1 MEGSSLLVGV
11 WGGSPAAKLSCLIR
25 QPRIP
30 LKLPT
35 QKLVSAT
42 ALYLMG

>member
-25 QPRIP
+25 WPSITVPLPRRQP
-30 LKLPT
+30 
-35 QKLVSAT
+35 VSAIT
-42 ALYLMG
+42 LYLMG